1 MPYEPF
7 DLDGKVALV
16 AGGNRGIGFG
26 MAEALAK
33 AGASVVVWGTNEERN
48 AQAVRALEAHGTRVI
63 AQTVDVSDEA
73 RVDAATEEA
82 AERMG
87 RIDMVIANAAA
98 PRHTASFVDFPT
110 DVYRQTLAVNLD
122 GVFWTLRAAC
132 RHMVAR
138 AKAGDPGGSLVAIS
152 SLVGITGGAA
162 NEAYGA
168 SKAGVISIAKSIAS
182 EYARYGIRSNV
193 VVPGWIATERTATLK
208 ANPSVAEK
216 VTPRIPM
223 RRWGEAADFGG
234 IAVYLASDASA
245 YHSGDTFVIDG
256 AYSVF

>member
-1 MPYEPF
+1 MGFELF
-7 DLDGKVALV
+7 DLQGKVALI

-33 AGASVVVWGTNEERN
+33 AGASVVIWGTNSERN
-48 AQAVRALEAHGTRVI
+48 AAAVDALKALGATAM
-63 AQTVDVSDEA
+63 AQIVDVSDEA
-73 RVDAATEEA
+73 RVDEA
-82 AERMG
+82 MAEAVEAMG
-87 RIDMVIANAAA
+87 RIDMVVANAAA
-98 PRHTASFVDFPT
+98 PRGTAAFAEFPT
-110 DVYRQTLAVNLD
+110 QLYRETLAVNLD

-152 SLVGITGGAA
+152 SLVGLTGGAT

-168 SKAGVISIAKSIAS
+168 TKAAVISIAKSIAS

-193 VVPGWIATERTATLK
+193 IVPGWIETERTATLK
-208 ANPSVAEK
+208 ANPMVVEK

-223 RRWGEAADFGG
+223 RRWGQATDFGG
-234 IAVYLASDASA
+234 IAVYLASDAST
-245 YHSGDTFVIDG
+245 YHSGDTIVIDG
-256 AYSVF
+256 AYSVY